1 MSTLKH
7 PISKTLGFALATI
20 LVALPAAADDTEIY
34 MSKASAGAAAPK
46 LRNITIAV
54 EALASSVTLPSSVGG
69 TLAMPVCAACAP
81 RTFQT
86 TEATQFLLDD
96 QPASIAS
103 LRDALL
109 KHPNNIVTVSYVVE
123 TGVVTQV
130 SAAQ

>member
-1 MSTLKH
+1 MKRIPL
-7 PISKTLGFALATI
+7 L
-20 LVALPAAADDTEIY
+20 ALPAILALGLLAAPQP
-34 MSKASAGAAAPK
+34 AGAAAPK

-54 EALASSVTLPSSVGG
+54 EALPSSVTLPSSVGG

-103 LRDALL
+103 LRAALL
-109 KHPNNIVTVSYVVE
+109 KHPKNIVTVSYVVE

>member
-1 MSTLKH
+1 M
-7 PISKTLGFALATI
+7 PG
-20 LVALPAAADDTEIY
+20 
-34 MSKASAGAAAPK
+34 PK
-46 LRNITIAV
+46 VDGCR
-54 EALASSVTLPSSVGG
+54 S
-69 TLAMPVCAACAP
+69 P

-103 LRDALL
+103 LRAALL
-109 KHPNNIVTVSYVVE
+109 KHPKNIVTVSYVVE